1 MVATTIHPPQVPA
14 IVITAGRGVVGAAR
28 FLGHFLL
35 ALVGVIFLGNGL
47 DH

>member
-1 MVATTIHPPQVPA
+1 MVATTIHLPQTPA
-14 IVITAGRGVVGAAR
+14 IVITAGRGVVNAAR

-35 ALVGVIFLGNGL
+35 ALVGVILLGSGL